1 MYISIHV
8 CRYPSFHPPIYLPI
22 LSCLIVSALSYLV
35 FSYLVLFC
43 LFSSSSY
50 LIVLSHLVPSINIYI
65 YIPYLILPYV
75 IPYTISS
82 HLILSYL
89 IYPWNPFTLTR
100 GVFLRAPF
108 FVCPSQVVTPAA
120 APWAGS
126 RSLAQWPP
134 RDLAQEILKLSLSSY
149 VPSYMTYIP
158 SEYPYIIHI
167 LHTIPWNVSIYIYT
181 CNIYI
186 YIYIHIYI
194 YKYINIQIL

>member
-75 IPYTISS
+75 IPYAISS
-82 HLILSYL
+82 HLISSYLILSYL
-89 IYPWNPFTLTR
+89 SMESFYPDAR
-100 GVFLRAPF
+100 
-108 FVCPSQVVTPAA
+108 
-120 APWAGS
+120 
-126 RSLAQWPP
+126 
-134 RDLAQEILKLSLSSY
+134 SLSSRTVFCLSFAGCDTSCCTLGWFQILGPVATKGPRTRDLKVILVLICSILHDLY
-149 VPSYMTYIP
+149 PFRISIYH
-158 SEYPYIIHI
+158 PYIA
-167 LHTIPWNVSIYIYT
+167 YYT
-181 CNIYI
+181 LEC
-186 YIYIHIYI
+186 IYIHIYI
-194 YKYINIQIL
+194 

>member
-1 MYISIHV
+1 MPLSILPSTHIST
-8 CRYPSFHPPIYLPI
+8 
-22 LSCLIVSALSYLV
+22 
-35 FSYLVLFC
+35 
-43 LFSSSSY
+43 
-50 LIVLSHLVPSINIYI
+50 
-65 YIPYLILPYV
+65 YLILSHRICLVLSCVLISCPLLSFLIFFLSYRP
-75 IPYTISS
+75 IPSCPIYKHIHLYTLPHPTVCYTIYHLISS

-181 CNIYI
+181 CNIHIYI
-186 YIYIHIYI
+186 YTYIHIYI
-194 YKYINIQIL
+194 YI